1 MHQLETAHLLVA
13 DMPPLSETSSVDERI
28 DIAVIESSDLVVI
41 NEGFSRVL
49 CPHLYTGIC
58 VRASRPA
65 CNSAKSKTGVCG
77 VPQTLKGAVVAPQ
90 LTSAPQV
97 ELQKEMM
104 FFGFVATYAPSI
116 KRTNDT
122 LVSWAVSYLRFP
134 G

>member
-1 MHQLETAHLLVA
+1 MKAFLVFFA
-13 DMPPLSETSSVDERI
+13 LIFT
-28 DIAVIESSDLVVI
+28 
-41 NEGFSRVL
+41 
-49 CPHLYTGIC
+49 
-58 VRASRPA
+58 RAFAFGHRGQRAIRPRA
-65 CNSAKSKTGVCG
+65 RQEFVS
-77 VPQTLKGAVVAPQ
+77 LKGAVVAPQ